1 MNNQRSQPG
10 FGEFVALMAMMMS
23 LVALSID
30 AILPALPDIGRDLG
44 VERANDT
51 QLVISLLFLGFAAGQ
66 LIYGPL
72 SDAAGRKP
80 TVYLGFGMIG
90 VGTILSLTGTSFP
103 VMLAGRFLQG
113 VGVAGPRTV
122 TLALVRDR
130 YEGRTMAQV
139 MSFVMAIFILA
150 PVVAPTLGQG
160 ILLFAGWRA
169 IFGFYLGLV
178 VVVSIWFGIRQPET
192 LARDRRIPFTAARI
206 AAAAREVLS
215 NRVAF
220 GYTIASGFVFGSFVG
235 YLNSS
240 QQIFQQLY
248 GLGRLFPVYF
258 GIGALSVGCA
268 SFVNARLVMKHGM
281 RVLAVPCSAIGVRA
295 LCGFFGGR
303 VRPGGTASPVDV
315 HELPVDRVLQHGHS
329 LREPERAGDGAGRA
343 HRWNR
348 SRNHWLWRDFHF
360 DSARDRGWTSLQRDD
375 PACGRRICRI
385 QHRIAPRRELDRT

>member
-44 VERANDT
+44 VVRANDT

-80 TVYLGFGMIG
+80 TVYLGFGMIA
-90 VGTILSLTGTSFP
+90 VGSILSLTGTSFP
-103 VMLAGRFLQG
+103 MMLAGRFLQG

-130 YEGRTMAQV
+130 YEGRTMARV
-139 MSFVMAIFILA
+139 MSFVMGIFILA
-150 PVVAPTLGQG
+150 PVVAPALGQG
-160 ILLFAGWRA
+160 VLLFAGWRA

-192 LARDRRIPFTAARI
+192 LAPDRRIPFTAARI
-206 AAAAREVLS
+206 AAAAREVLF

-220 GYTIASGFVFGSFVG
+220 GYTIAQD
-235 YLNSS
+235 SS
-240 QQIFQQLY
+240 SD
-248 GLGRLFPVYF
+248 RLSATSTLRNRSSSNCTVWADCSHSILESAHFRLMRIVCECRTRDEARDA
-258 GIGALSVGCA
+258 IAGCA
-268 SFVNARLVMKHGM
+268 
-281 RVLAVPCSAIGVRA
+281 CSAIGVRA
-295 LCGFFGGR
+295 LGGFLRPRLRFGG
-303 VRPGGTASPVDV
+303 PASLMAV
-315 HELPVDRVLQHGHS
+315 HDLPVARFLQRGHS
-329 LREPERAGDGAGRA
+329 LREPERACDATGRS
-343 HRWNR
+343 RRRNR
-348 SRNHWLWRDFHF
+348 SRDHWFSRHF
-360 DSARDRGWTSLQRDD
+360 YFDHPRNRGRTSLQRDD
-375 PACGRRICRI
+375 PAFSRRICRL
-385 QHRIAPRRELDRT
+385 QHRFAPRRALDRT